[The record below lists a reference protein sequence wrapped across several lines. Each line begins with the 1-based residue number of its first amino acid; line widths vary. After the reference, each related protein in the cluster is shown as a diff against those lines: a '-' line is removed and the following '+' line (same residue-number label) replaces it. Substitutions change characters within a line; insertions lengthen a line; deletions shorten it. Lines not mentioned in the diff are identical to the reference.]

1 MNSPKE
7 IFSNK
12 TNFERS
18 ICLNDFYRFALAHVL
33 ETDLKIG
40 YFGSKSNPDPEI
52 LILQK
57 LGVARK
63 NMHSL
68 GIGDDVEY
76 QIDLDKDSWNYDITF
91 DILIISNVFEHIYN
105 LNNAFNNI
113 TKMTKLGTYLYII
126 GPTYNF
132 YHLSP
137 NFYSSGYDYLF
148 FKKNLELINFVE
160 HSSRRIGTKRLYFM
174 QHNLSSWPSIRAHRF
189 PILFAFDEV
198 KLPLRYFLYLK
209 NVLYLIIAQ
218 LKSTTL
224 TDNPNFSTGMLIIL
238 KRLR

>member
-1 MNSPKE
+1 MNLPKE
-7 IFSNK
+7 LWARE

-18 ICLNDFYRFALAHVL
+18 ICLNDFYKFALSNLA
-33 ETDLKIG
+33 ETNIKVG
-40 YFGSKSNPDPEI
+40 YFGFKSTPDPEI
-52 LILQK
+52 NILQK
-57 LGVARK
+57 LGVK
-63 NMHSL
+63 QDNIYSL
-68 GIGDDVEY
+68 GIGTDVDY
-76 QIDLDKDSWNYDITF
+76 QIDLDKESWNYDIVF
-91 DILIISNVFEHIYN
+91 DILIIGNVFEHIYN

-113 TKMTKLGTYLYII
+113 TKMTKSGTFLYII

-137 NFYSSGYDYLF
+137 NFYSSGYDYHF
-148 FKKNLELINFVE
+148 FERNLELKNFVK

-209 NVLYLIIAQ
+209 NILYLIIAQ

-224 TDNPNFSTGMLIIL
+224 TENPNFCTGMLIIL
-238 KRLR
+238 KRI